1 MNPHFFALPFDE
13 STGQDG
19 TFGKV
24 PRFEVVGE
32 MRGHPILQEK
42 AEIDIMFL
50 LRSISD
56 EFFRKTL
63 PRCAQWIS
71 YKDLQVRPRQVDVTA
86 FSTRSKIARWIS
98 DGNLLSNDLEVAGTI
113 ELVTMS
119 S

>member
-19 TFGKV
+19 TFGKI

-42 AEIDIMFL
+42 AEVDIMFL

-56 EFFRKTL
+56 EFFQEDLTTL
-63 PRCAQWIS
+63 CPV
-71 YKDLQVRPRQVDVTA
+71 DLIQ
-86 FSTRSKIARWIS
+86 
-98 DGNLLSNDLEVAGTI
+98 GLAGKA
-113 ELVTMS
+113 
-119 S
+119 